1 MFKIL
6 AVRPLKGCGKHI
18 RKCLEEG
25 QMYYFC
31 DDFVITEGGIALR
44 DGHAKPLP
52 NNFFGLSGSSGLEVN
67 ISAVVGMNGDGK
79 SSLIELMMRLLNNCA
94 KHYKLADKEN
104 LLRIQEVKA
113 ELYYL
118 LDNVVYCIRE
128 SQEDKYTSLLKYADI
143 SNRKTGQWKRLMTP
157 VKGVKNLNE
166 LFFTIVSNYSHYAY
180 NTKDFREEW
189 QEDLTV
195 DEESEKCWLHYLFHK
210 NDGYLTPMT
219 IHPYRYEGDIDVNR
233 EANLAMQRL
242 TSLYIQEP
250 NPKENGHSFR
260 RIGEKDA
267 EILSLTD
274 AGSSNLQEKTIIEYF
289 KNCKSISVLDGTI
302 KKLEENIKQ
311 YVDKIGEDLHDD
323 QLEVVEQ
330 CLDLLTGANDKLYQN
345 YLRNCLQW
353 IKKQRRGRVFS
364 SNSDIRLL
372 LKTLQNYEEQTG
384 NEQHYAEFTRK
395 YNEFGKFNVAQL
407 IRLRFIYVV
416 MKRWIISMDCLF
428 DDYSDLMDIQ
438 KCQHYIVY
446 KTIDICRTYPKY
458 RNLMDENDRGWNN
471 PGLVLRDHVIYDVTQ
486 LIEEDVSHVTLKL
499 RQCLNFIDNLKL
511 HGGNVYE
518 QLDGKGIPQKLR
530 EEYQGALL
538 VRFNDLK
545 AHFKKDPFPLD
556 QLPPAI
562 YKAEILYQSNK
573 KSDDYMPYRFLSSGE
588 KQLLNNIGALIYHLR
603 NLDSVE
609 KDNFQYETINV
620 LLEEIELYFHPEYQ
634 RMLVKMLLEKL
645 YAIQFKLIKR
655 INITFVT
662 HSPFILSDIPKNN
675 VLLLEKGVPIE
686 EKKKKELTTFGAN
699 IYDMLKTGFFLKE
712 PVGDFAKYTID
723 LVAGSIRGKEV
734 NKLSKDEIRECIEM
748 IDEPIVKRILIEEY
762 TKLYD
767 KDLKRRYLEEELRK
781 LENKE

>member
-1 MFKIL
+1 MFKLL

-18 RKCLEEG
+18 LKCLIEE

-31 DDFVITEGGIALR
+31 DDFVITESGIALR
-44 DGHAKPLP
+44 EGHTKTLP
-52 NNFFGLSGSSGLEVN
+52 NKFFSLGGMSELEVN

-79 SSLIELMMRLLNNCA
+79 SSLIELVMRLINNCA

-104 LLRIQEVKA
+104 LLRIQDVKA

-118 LDNVVYCIRE
+118 LDDVVYCIRE
-128 SQEDKYTSLLKYADI
+128 SRDDKFTSLLKYADI
-143 SNRKTGQWKRLMTP
+143 SNKGVRQWKKLMTP

-180 NTKDFREEW
+180 NTKDFYGEW
-189 QEDLTV
+189 QENMTV

-219 IHPYRYEGDIDVNR
+219 IHPYRYEGNIEVNK
-233 EANLAMQRL
+233 EANLAIQRL
-242 TSLYIQEP
+242 LSLYIQEP
-250 NPKENGHSFR
+250 NPMENDHSFR

-267 EILSLTD
+267 EILALTD
-274 AGSSNLQEKTIIEYF
+274 VSSSNLQEKTIIEYF
-289 KNCKSISVLDGTI
+289 KNCKSISILDGTI
-302 KKLEENIKQ
+302 KKLEDNIKK
-311 YVDKIGEDLHDD
+311 YDDKIDADLHDD

-330 CLDLLTGANDKLYQN
+330 CLDLITGVNDKLYQD

-384 NEQHYAEFTRK
+384 NKQHYAEFARK
-395 YNEFGKFNVAQL
+395 YNEFGKFNVSQL

-428 DDYSDLMDIQ
+428 NDYSNLTDIQ

-486 LIEEDVSHVTLKL
+486 LIEEDSSHVTLKL
-499 RQCLNFIDNLKL
+499 RQCLNFIDNLKYY
-511 HGGNVYE
+511 GGNVYE
-518 QLDGKGIPQKLR
+518 MLDGKGIPQKLR
-530 EEYQGALL
+530 EEYKGALL
-538 VRFNDLK
+538 VRFDDLK
-545 AHFKKDPFPLD
+545 AYFKKDPFPLD

-573 KSDDYMPYRFLSSGE
+573 NHDDYISYRFLSSGE

-609 KDNFQYETINV
+609 KDSFQYETINV
-620 LLEEIELYFHPEYQ
+620 FLEEIELYFHPEYQ

-655 INITFVT
+655 VNITFVT
-662 HSPFILSDIPKNN
+662 HSPFILSDVPKNN
-675 VLLLEKGVPIE
+675 VLLLEKGLPIE

-712 PVGDFAKYTID
+712 PVGDFAKYLID
-723 LVAGSIRGKEV
+723 LVSGSIRGKEYY
-734 NKLSKDEIRECIEM
+734 KLSKDEIRERIEM